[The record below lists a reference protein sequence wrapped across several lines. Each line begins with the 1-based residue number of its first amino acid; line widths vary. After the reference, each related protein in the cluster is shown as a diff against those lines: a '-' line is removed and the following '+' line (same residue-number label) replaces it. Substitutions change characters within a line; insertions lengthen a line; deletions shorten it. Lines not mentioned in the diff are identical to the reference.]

1 MKAILKKMDLI
12 VNLKGFASVLL
23 GVGMLVSSQGAW
35 GQDAPAQE
43 VMQENITIASSS
55 ESSLS
60 SQLPAVGLPVGV
72 PNPVKEEDPKNSSDY
87 GKPENKKAN
96 IVLPP
101 LKGFRQLA
109 DAQPIQAM
117 YKDLINKQVPVLI
130 QTMMMVE
137 NGAATGFI
145 GSMNMVSNLMN
156 NTIQTQQFQ
165 LELMNLTDDTG
176 QMKEAYAGA
185 LKKAFEATTSGG
197 SEATSW
203 PAAIYIATADR
214 ETEAREV
221 NDKEK
226 GKIATLPNTNE
237 PFTQISSLNVVKTTA
252 ASTTPGKEKIQY
264 IKDMLIVNEA
274 PAGGLGGVPNLLG
287 GTPGPSHPG
296 PESYYKNK
304 KIEALIDEVTAT
316 VGDFKIELEDTGKGG
331 VARGYK
337 ITYEKPTEQK
347 NGQWGLSN
355 KARKETEKVWK
366 NLNDLMNKLCTF
378 KRTNENNNLEPIA
391 KKTAA
396 TSGTWPPEMWKDASA
411 PDIVITQNILE
422 QIFLV
427 SRQSKD
433 LNNLDCNAEFPPG
446 DENQVPFEGKFADA
460 DAKNP
465 DLCKIVSSKVTPC
478 LRFQVLYNMASI
490 IGTSRALHTYD
501 ILEHMMDRFAKD
513 PVTQELNKRLFKEL
527 LGDGAIGTEIDKNRD
542 RWAALTLYMARYTQ
556 GQQGSGGTFKPGGS
570 NAITGQGGGY
580 GDSAGGK

>member
-12 VNLKGFASVLL
+12 VNLKGFALALL
-23 GVGMLVSSQGAW
+23 GVGVLVSSQGAW
-35 GQDAPAQE
+35 GQDAPPGEEAMKE
-43 VMQENITIASSS
+43 KLATALKSENN
-55 ESSLS
+55 LNNNM
-60 SQLPAVGLPVGV
+60 PAVNMLVGV
-72 PNPVKEEDPKNSSDY
+72 SNPTNKEDPKSSNDY

-176 QMKEAYAGA
+176 QMKDAYAGA
-185 LKKAFEATTSGG
+185 LNKAFEATTSGG
-197 SEATSW
+197 SAATSW

-214 ETEAREV
+214 ETEAQET

-226 GKIATLPNTNE
+226 GKIGKLPNTNKA
-237 PFTQISSLNVVKTTA
+237 FTQISNPNVVKTTA
-252 ASTTPGKEKIQY
+252 ASTTSGTETIQY
-264 IKDMLIVNEA
+264 IKEMLIVKEA
-274 PAGGLGGVPNLLG
+274 PAGGLGGVPSLG
-287 GTPGPSHPG
+287 PPGPSHIG
-296 PESYYKNK
+296 PELYYKNK

-331 VARGYK
+331 VARAYK

-378 KRTNENNNLEPIA
+378 KRTNDNNNLEPIA

-396 TSGTWPPEMWKDASA
+396 TSGIWPPQMWKDASA

-433 LNNLDCNAEFPPG
+433 LSELECDKEFPPG
-446 DENQVPFEGKFADA
+446 DEKQVPFEGEFADA
-460 DAKNP
+460 DVKNP
-465 DLCKIVSSKVTPC
+465 DLCTIVSSKVTPC

-556 GQQGSGGTFKPGGS
+556 GQQGSGGTFKPGSS
-570 NAITGQGGGY
+570 NAITGQGVGGY
-580 GDSAGGK
+580 SDSASSK